1 MSEEFQLVAGHVVL
15 DFANTL
21 DHRFTPARTI
31 EMLPSFDRL
40 VDFALQ
46 SQLIEEPSGRR
57 LKSGTDMRN
66 GESVLRRAI
75 EFRETLDQ
83 LFRSVISHRPPRGGC
98 LESFNGFVAQY
109 RKQETFSWKSGELV
123 RSYADVV
130 NTADWL
136 LWLLVDSAASL
147 LTSIDL
153 VSVRECHDQSC
164 RWLFLDQSKNH
175 SRRWC
180 SMDLCGNRSKV
191 RRFREQT

>member
-1 MSEEFQLVAGHVVL
+1 MSEEFQIVAGHVVL

-21 DHRFTPARTI
+21 DYRFDPARTI
-31 EMLPSFDRL
+31 EMLPSFERL
-40 VDFALQ
+40 VDFVLQ

-57 LKSGTDMRN
+57 LKAGTDRRN
-66 GESVLRRAI
+66 AERVLRRAI

-83 LFRSVISHRPPRGGC
+83 LLRSVIAHKAPRGSC
-98 LESFNGFVAQY
+98 LESFNGFVAQH
-109 RKQETFSWKSGELV
+109 RKQERFSWKSGELV
-123 RSYADVV
+123 RGYAEIV

-153 VSVRECHDQSC
+153 VNVRECHDQSC